1 MKWGAVACLVVVAAC
16 AKKEAAENTASDT
29 ATTAVAPAPA
39 ETTPAAPTTTA
50 ALPAGVTQDQV
61 TQGDQVFHGKG
72 NCYTCHGAD
81 AKGTAL
87 APNLTDAEWLN
98 IGGTYNEIVTTVHTG
113 VAKPKK
119 APAPMP
125 AMGGATLSDDE
136 VNRLQ
141 RTCGHWEAG
150 KQ

>member
-1 MKWGAVACLVVVAAC
+1 MMWGAVACLVVVAAC

-29 ATTAVAPAPA
+29 ATTAAAPAPA
-39 ETTPAAPTTTA
+39 ETTPAAPTA

-98 IGGTYNEIVTTVHTG
+98 IGGTYDEIVTTVHTG

-136 VNRLQ
+136 VKQVAAYVWSL
-141 RTCGHWEAG
+141 GGG